1 MHKVIAC
8 ENRTLGFQS
17 FPNYNYFLL
26 SILKVLETCVK
37 NCGKRFHILV
47 TSKDFVQELVKL
59 IGPKNDPPAAIQEKV
74 LNLIQSWAEAFHG
87 QAELQGIWSVYNE
100 LRSKGVEFP
109 KSTSEPKVPIHT
121 PVRHS
126 STVDVVDSPARLSSS
141 PPQHILSRSPPQQQQ
156 QQQYFTHSGGS
167 RAAQT
172 HSVMST
178 APPMSSMEAFP
189 FHLSPEQL
197 NKLRNELEIVQG
209 NIKVF
214 SEMLTELKPGQEHR
228 DDLEL
233 LIDLHST
240 CQAMQR
246 RIMDLIE
253 KVANEEV
260 TSELLRLND
269 ELNNLFLRYDRY
281 QKKKAHSS
289 PDTIDNVLSPSTS
302 ASLPKPSSVAS
313 ASQQAVPSLID
324 FGDEPE
330 QGLLPGMQNLQISKS
345 EDSVTSVQ
353 AAIPPETASGDHDF
367 DMFAQLRSQ
376 PHSEA
381 AVADKPIGTD
391 DLMLLDPITTS
402 SATSTTINNGTSSN
416 TVS

>member
-1 MHKVIAC
+1 M
-8 ENRTLGFQS
+8 
-17 FPNYNYFLL
+17 
-26 SILKVLETCVK
+26 K
-37 NCGKRFHILV
+37 NCGKRFHVLV

-74 LNLIQSWAEAFHG
+74 LSLIQSWAEAFHG
-87 QAELQGIWSVYNE
+87 QPELQGIWSVYNE

-126 STVDVVDSPARLSSS
+126 SNVDTVDTAARLSSS
-141 PPQHILSRSPPQQQQ
+141 PPQRNLSRSPPQQQQ
-156 QQQYFTHSGGS
+156 YFPQTGGHPQQAHL
-167 RAAQT
+167 A
-172 HSVMST
+172 
-178 APPMSSMEAFP
+178 MSSGPPPASSIEAYP

-233 LIDLHST
+233 LVDLHST

-281 QKKKAHSS
+281 QKKQGHSS
-289 PDTIDNVLSPSTS
+289 PDTTDNILSPSTS
-302 ASLPKPSSVAS
+302 AGPPKPSA
-313 ASQQAVPSLID
+313 AAAAAAAPIKPTVPSLID
-324 FGDEPE
+324 FGEEPD
-330 QGLLPGMQNLQISKS
+330 QGLLPGMQNLQISQTKGPA
-345 EDSVTSVQ
+345 EGQ
-353 AAIPPETASGDHDF
+353 AVPPETASGDHDF

-376 PHSEA
+376 PQGESSA
-381 AVADKPIGTD
+381 AAAAAGPAKPPRAD
-391 DLMLLDPITTS
+391 DLMLLDPMTTS
-402 SATSTTINNGTSSN
+402 LSGGATTSTTTTTANNGTSSSS